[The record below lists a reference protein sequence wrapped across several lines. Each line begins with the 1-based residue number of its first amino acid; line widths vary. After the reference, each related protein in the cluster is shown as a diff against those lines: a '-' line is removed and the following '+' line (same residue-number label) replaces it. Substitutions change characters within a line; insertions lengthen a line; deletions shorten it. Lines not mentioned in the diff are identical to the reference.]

1 MSSSPNLPMDGGVYT
16 CYPIRVPKRV
26 ASFLLVLTV
35 AFAYATGGASTAPTL
50 RAGTA
55 TLAGESQPAVC
66 PVTRPSLHLGR
77 QVEGRGSMPLG
88 MPAGLPPDHDS
99 LAAQGWARA
108 RVDIDGLAQ
117 PQRPVASSCSPRGPP
132 AAGLR
137 HLEA

>member
-1 MSSSPNLPMDGGVYT
+1 MSSSPNLPMDDGVYT

-26 ASFLLVLTV
+26 ASFLLVLAV
-35 AFAYATGGASTAPTL
+35 AFAYATGVAGTALTL

-55 TLAGESQPAVC
+55 TLAGKSQPAVC

-77 QVEGRGSMPLG
+77 QVEGRGSMPVG
-88 MPAGLPPDHDS
+88 MPAGLPPDDDG

-108 RVDIDGLAQ
+108 GVALDGPAQ
-117 PQRPVASSCSPRGPP
+117 PQRPVASSHSPRGPP

-137 HLEA
+137 HPEA